1 LSVAAGRIAVLADEN
16 FDWRS
21 FLVRWS
27 EEWADACN
35 ADTSRGEQ
43 DEEAR
48 CALLRLVEPDE
59 TPPRLAA
66 LPVFDG
72 PEDLSERVDDHLSGE
87 SA

>member
-27 EEWADACN
+27 EEWADACS

-43 DEEAR
+43 DDEAR
-48 CALLRLVEPDE
+48 
-59 TPPRLAA
+59 
-66 LPVFDG
+66 
-72 PEDLSERVDDHLSGE
+72 
-87 SA
+87 

>member
-59 TPPRLAA
+59 TPAPGWRLSPSSTAPRIS
-66 LPVFDG
+66 V
-72 PEDLSERVDDHLSGE
+72 
-87 SA
+87 SASTTT